1 MGRKTPISFTGRL
14 HVVLDFTFALGS
26 TQGDGITVAWI
37 PTSKPYTRSDRRAR
51 AGPEQG
57 QSYGICNAMLQ
68 GSAVAVDTRDN
79 QFVVVSPISNCDTT
93 GVVTVSSLLTAKK
106 VTVDITAAAIKAS
119 LDTGITIQRNVSS
132 PTTGYLGFTA
142 ATGGGFTSH
151 SVMSVSASLCP

>member
-1 MGRKTPISFTGRL
+1 MDPHL
-14 HVVLDFTFALGS
+14 EAVH
-26 TQGDGITVAWI
+26 
-37 PTSKPYTRSDRRAR
+37 AR
-51 AGPEQG
+51 TARPEQG

-79 QFVVVSPISNCDTT
+79 QFVLVSPISNCDTT
-93 GVVTVSSLLTAKK
+93 GIVTVSSLLTAKK

-132 PTTGYLGFTA
+132 PTTGYLDITA

-151 SVMSVSASLCP
+151 SVMSVSAPLCP